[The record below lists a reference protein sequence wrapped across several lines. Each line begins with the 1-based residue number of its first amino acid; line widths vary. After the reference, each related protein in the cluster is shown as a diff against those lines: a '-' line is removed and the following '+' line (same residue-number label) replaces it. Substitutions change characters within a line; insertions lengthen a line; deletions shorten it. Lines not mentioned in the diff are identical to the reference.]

1 MEIFIALVDLMDQPD
16 QNIASSWTWHQK
28 LGQELQICIL
38 VSSFLEAQED
48 FENLFFLF
56 IINAFC
62 LILCCFFN

>member
-48 FENLFFLF
+48 FENLFFFVHYKCLLLNIMLF
-56 IINAFC
+56 F
-62 LILCCFFN
+62 